1 MNEEKATGDNVMS
14 EEKAKVC
21 NSVPTMPAVRK
32 IIEAHGE
39 LKAGDEI
46 TYDTLQTCI
55 MEERDTNRFRGVV
68 QAWRALLRRDSNIM
82 LQCIPNVGYRVLNA
96 NERINVSGKRYGH
109 GVRRIVIA
117 GMDARATET
126 GELDA
131 PEMKTREFLMKQA
144 GAYVLAEK
152 TRPKRLV

>member
-1 MNEEKATGDNVMS
+1 MKVS
-14 EEKAKVC
+14 VC
-21 NSVPTMPAVRK
+21 NGVPTMPAVRK
-32 IIEAHGE
+32 ILEMHGE
-39 LKAGDEI
+39 LKPGDEI

-55 MEERDTNRFRGVV
+55 MEERDTNRFKGVV

-82 LQCIPNVGYRVLNA
+82 LACVPNVGYRVLNS

-117 GMDARATET
+117 GIDARQTDT

-131 PEMKTREFLMKQA
+131 PELKTREFLMKQA

-152 TRPKRLV
+152 TRPKSLM

>member
-1 MNEEKATGDNVMS
+1 MKVS
-14 EEKAKVC
+14 VC
-21 NSVPTMPAVRK
+21 NGVPTMPAVRK
-32 IIEAHGE
+32 ILEMHGE
-39 LKAGDEI
+39 LKPGDEI

-55 MEERDTNRFRGVV
+55 MEERDTNRFKGVV

-82 LQCIPNVGYRVLNA
+82 LACVPNVGYRVLNS

-117 GMDARATET
+117 GIDARQTDT

-131 PEMKTREFLMKQA
+131 PELKTREFLMKQA

-152 TRPKRLV
+152 TRSKSLM

>member
-1 MNEEKATGDNVMS
+1 MKVS
-14 EEKAKVC
+14 VC
-21 NSVPTMPAVRK
+21 NGVPTMPAVRK
-32 IIEAHGE
+32 ILEMHGE
-39 LKAGDEI
+39 LKPGDEI

-55 MEERDTNRFRGVV
+55 MEERDTNRFKGVV

-82 LQCIPNVGYRVLNA
+82 LACVPNVGYRVLNP
-96 NERINVSGKRYGH
+96 NERINVCGKRYGH

-117 GMDARATET
+117 GIDARQTDT

-131 PEMKTREFLMKQA
+131 PELKTREFLMKQA

-152 TRPKRLV
+152 TRPKSLM